1 MCNNGVETLRLGAE
15 KILWCGM
22 TKTALGLDRHVSAM
36 LCYILGWVSGLVII
50 LIEKEDDFVRFHAMQ
65 SIVTFGAL
73 SILSIGLGVMM
84 SIGVFG
90 SLIRIAAVA
99 LWILLMVKAYQG
111 ERYKLPVIGDM
122 AEQWAK
128 KFGL

>member
-1 MCNNGVETLRLGAE
+1 
-15 KILWCGM
+15 M
-22 TKTALGLDRHVSAM
+22 TKTSLGLDRNVSA
-36 LCYILGWVSGLVII
+36 LLAYVLGWVSGLVII

-73 SILSIGLGVMM
+73 TVLSILFGTMFMFFGFIGP
-84 SIGVFG
+84 
-90 SLIRIAAVA
+90 LIHVAGIA

-111 ERYKLPVIGDM
+111 KKFMLPVVGEM

-128 KFGL
+128 KFGK

>member
-1 MCNNGVETLRLGAE
+1 
-15 KILWCGM
+15 
-22 TKTALGLDRHVSAM
+22 M